1 MKNDK
6 EQESRADPA
15 NKDSVLNTV
24 EIIPG
29 NNDVE
34 CPTYYFLSFPVITIA
49 EHADACY
56 NVLVRDVSNDG
67 KEQSSNCVYEGREVC
82 IIDPALQV
90 TQPETKESIKDILHR
105 LLNNTSLK
113 IPVRMNIRQ
122 RHIWNDVDQA

>member
-1 MKNDK
+1 M
-6 EQESRADPA
+6 SRTDPA

-34 CPTYYFLSFPVITIA
+34 CPTYYFLSLPVITVA
-49 EHADACY
+49 EHPDACC

-67 KEQSSNCVYEGREVC
+67 KEQSSNCVDEGREVC

-122 RHIWNDVDQA
+122 RHIWKDVDQA

>member
-1 MKNDK
+1 M
-6 EQESRADPA
+6 SRTDPA

-34 CPTYYFLSFPVITIA
+34 CPTYYFLSFPVITVA
-49 EHADACY
+49 EHADACC

-67 KEQSSNCVYEGREVC
+67 KEQSSNCVDEERGVC
-82 IIDPALQV
+82 VIDPALQV

-122 RHIWNDVDQA
+122 RHLWKDAEQA